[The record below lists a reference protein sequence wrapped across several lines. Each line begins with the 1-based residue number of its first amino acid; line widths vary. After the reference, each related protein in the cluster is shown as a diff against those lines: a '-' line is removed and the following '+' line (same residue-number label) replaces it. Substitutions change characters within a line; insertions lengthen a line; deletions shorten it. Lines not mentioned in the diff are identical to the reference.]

1 VILTVAELTMIV
13 QIVGAISVLISFI
26 FVVRR
31 ISQNTAMIRMGSA
44 SDRLQREFDIAQPMI
59 QNREIAELWIK
70 ADQDFDSLDSVDQ
83 KRMIFYERRAIALWH
98 HVYVL
103 RERKLFA
110 DSEWH
115 EAKWMIRHFGQR
127 QANRAAW
134 KIIKEAFEPSFQ
146 DFIDD
151 QIKIAD
157 KEASSELENGSIR

>member
-1 VILTVAELTMIV
+1 MTVSNLSIIV
-13 QIVGAISVLISFI
+13 QAVGVTSVFISFI
-26 FVVRR
+26 FVIWR

-59 QNREIAELWIK
+59 QSREIAELWLK
-70 ADQDFDSLDSVDQ
+70 ADQEFDSLDSVDQ
-83 KRMIFYERRAIALWH
+83 ERMVLYERRAIALWH

-134 KIIKEAFEPSFQ
+134 KIIKEAFEQPFQ

-151 QIKIAD
+151 QIMIAD
-157 KEASSELENGSIR
+157 KDAASKNVPT

>member
-1 VILTVAELTMIV
+1 VAILTISNLSIILQV
-13 QIVGAISVLISFI
+13 VGAISVFISFI
-26 FVVRR
+26 FVIWR

-59 QNREIAELWIK
+59 QSREIAELWLK
-70 ADQDFDSLDSVDQ
+70 ADQEFDSLDSVDQ
-83 KRMIFYERRAIALWH
+83 ERMVLYERRAIALWH

-115 EAKWMIRHFGQR
+115 EAKWMIRHFGKR

-134 KIIKEAFEPSFQ
+134 KIIKEAFEQPFQ
-146 DFIDD
+146 DFVDN
-151 QIKIAD
+151 QIEIAD
-157 KEASSELENGSIR
+157 KEAATKNAPT